1 MNNIHG
7 YGLVL
12 DPLVYY
18 NMAAINKF
26 LSRSFTMF
34 TSEERIQRKIEELE
48 SALKKDDLTDYIDP
62 ETAYIYGGYD
72 SPWTIPFLRHNE
84 VWLLQN

>member
-1 MNNIHG
+1 M
-7 YGLVL
+7 
-12 DPLVYY
+12 
-18 NMAAINKF
+18 AINNN
-26 LSRSFTMF
+26 LLYRSFTWF
-34 TSEERIQRKIEELE
+34 TSEKRIQRKIEELE
-48 SALKKDDLTDYIDP
+48 NALKKDDLTDYIDP